1 MSIDLTK
8 TAAFAVQDKSIIT
21 VDIAQVE
28 RRTQE
33 HIRKLNTANP
43 PATEDSAKELQ
54 RLRRELF
61 NLTERARNT
70 ETYCNEQAGRVRLL
84 EQQTTDAINRKK
96 MAVAAGNAL
105 AERNAEA
112 AVKQI
117 EGEMHDARKEFYRA
131 QRVSASAAREL
142 NNWPHHARVEQ
153 LEKELKK

>member
-8 TAAFAVQDKSIIT
+8 TAAFAVTDQKLIT
-21 VDIAQVE
+21 IDIAQVE

-33 HIRKLNTANP
+33 HIRTLNKANP

-61 NLTERARNT
+61 NLTERSKST

-112 AVKQI
+112 AI
-117 EGEMHDARKEFYRA
+117 RSRIFT
-131 QRVSASAAREL
+131 
-142 NNWPHHARVEQ
+142 
-153 LEKELKK
+153 